1 MSSVPGRFT
10 GEESRHTRPVT
21 DAAAAHPHRSRA
33 AAAGNVPRAAAAG
46 NVPRAAA
53 AGNVPRLAAAGD
65 APDPV
70 ELRRLLL
77 DTFVW
82 HDPGPASSHLV
93 SDLSGWWRHPRILA
107 GIGPALADLASADLA
122 DADRPS
128 TVMTPQV
135 TGLLVGPLVA
145 TALGVGVVPAYK
157 EDPQRAFA
165 DATTWATTAPDYRGR
180 TLRLG
185 VRDRHLGPGDR
196 VLLVDDWVTSGAQ
209 LRAMAQLAAARG
221 AVVVGSAVI
230 VADCPPPVVDELR
243 IRSLIHSKDL

>member
-1 MSSVPGRFT
+1 M
-10 GEESRHTRPVT
+10 T
-21 DAAAAHPHRSRA
+21 D
-33 AAAGNVPRAAAAG
+33 
-46 NVPRAAA
+46 
-53 AGNVPRLAAAGD
+53 AAAGD
-65 APDPV
+65 APDPID
-70 ELRRLLL
+70 LRQLLI

-107 GIGPALADLASADLA
+107 GIGPALAELASAGLA

-157 EDPQRAFA
+157 EDPQRTIA
-165 DATTWATTAPDYRGR
+165 DATTWTTTAPDYRGR

-230 VADCPPPVVDELR
+230 VADCPPAVVDELR